1 MDLLKQ
7 LTLWL
12 ASGTEAAA
20 ALVIALAALEAT
32 VRSLG
37 LFLRRSTREPSD
49 TDAGTHDAKEEIRLK
64 LGRWLA
70 LSLEFA
76 LAADILRTAVA
87 PSWDEIGK
95 LAAIAVLRTALNF
108 FLQREIDGARARQAG
123 GDAGFRSERR
133 APRAD

>member
-1 MDLLKQ
+1 MELLKQ

-20 ALVIALAALEAT
+20 ALIIALAALEAT
-32 VRSLG
+32 ARSLA
-37 LFLRRSTREPSD
+37 LFVPR
-49 TDAGTHDAKEEIRLK
+49 GTHDPDDPGARDRKEEIRLK

-87 PSWDEIGK
+87 PTWDEIGK

-108 FLQREIDGARARQAG
+108 FLQREIDGARAR
-123 GDAGFRSERR
+123 GDAR
-133 APRAD
+133 APTPSRDAR

>member
-20 ALVIALAALEAT
+20 ALIIALAALEAT
-32 VRSLG
+32 VRSLA
-37 LFLRRSTREPSD
+37 LFVRRSVRE
-49 TDAGTHDAKEEIRLK
+49 TDDGDGGTHDRKEEIRLK

-108 FLQREIDGARARQAG
+108 FLQREIDGAKARHDGRPPMPPA
-123 GDAGFRSERR
+123 DAR
-133 APRAD
+133 